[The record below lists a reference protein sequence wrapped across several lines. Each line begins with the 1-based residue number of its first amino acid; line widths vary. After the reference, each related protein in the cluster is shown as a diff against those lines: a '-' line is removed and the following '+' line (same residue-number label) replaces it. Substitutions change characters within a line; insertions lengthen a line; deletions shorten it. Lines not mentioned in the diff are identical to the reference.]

1 MVVRSTGDG
10 SDGDEDEEII
20 VEEEQEIPGLPVVH
34 ESSPHPGLTI
44 SDDLSAESG
53 FYSLPRNV
61 LPITTIGNSH
71 YLFSQFVTIF
81 RSRRRQ

>member
-34 ESSPHPGLTI
+34 ESPNPGLTI
-44 SDDLSAESG
+44 SDDLSAENG

-61 LPITTIGNSH
+61 LP
-71 YLFSQFVTIF
+71 
-81 RSRRRQ
+81 R